1 MENIFDYKDT
11 YWCRYSDYDTTTIHI
26 TDIIKLDDGY
36 KIICRAIY
44 NQIHNNTL
52 LPPGITTR
60 KLEFQEDDVEEVKNT
75 FYDSRYFQVD
85 KDTYD
90 NIMEL
95 YKEYNKSFHNIARKM
110 KKIIKNK
117 IGHEYEKF

>member
-95 YKEYNKSFHNIARKM
+95 YKEYHKSFHNIARKM

-117 IGHEYEKF
+117 IRTI

>member
-11 YWCRYSDYDTTTIHI
+11 YWCKYSDYSTTAIHI

-36 KIICRAIY
+36 KIIGRAIF
-44 NQIHNNTL
+44 NRIHNNTL
-52 LPPGITTR
+52 LSPGITTR
-60 KLEFQEDDVEEVKNT
+60 AIQFKEEDITDFKNT
-75 FYDSRYFQVD
+75 LCENRYFQVD

-95 YKEYNKSFHNIARKM
+95 YKEYHKSFHDIARKM

-117 IGHEYEKF
+117 IRTI

>member
-1 MENIFDYKDT
+1 MFFIDIRN
-11 YWCRYSDYDTTTIHI
+11 YWCKYSDYSTTTIHI

-36 KIICRAIY
+36 KIICRAIF

-60 KLEFQEDDVEEVKNT
+60 NLEFQEDDVEEFKNT
-75 FYDSRYFQVD
+75 LYESRYYQVD

-90 NIMEL
+90 NIMQL
-95 YKEYNKSFHNIARKM
+95 YKEYHKSFHDIARKM

-117 IGHEYEKF
+117 IGHEYEKI

>member
-11 YWCRYSDYDTTTIHI
+11 YWCKYTDYSTTTIHI
-26 TDIIKLDDGY
+26 ADIIKLDDGY
-36 KIICRAIY
+36 KIIGIAIF

-52 LPPGITTR
+52 QPPGITTR
-60 KLEFQEDDVEEVKNT
+60 TIQFKESDVEDFKNT
-75 FYDSRYFQVD
+75 LYGNHYFQVN

-95 YKEYNKSFHNIARKM
+95 YKEYHKSFHNIARKM

-117 IGHEYEKF
+117 I